1 MSNYSTKNYLNA
13 KHNQLQAN
21 QKDLFDNMNPAS
33 FEDMMA
39 YKNMTVEM
47 NNIRNVMKSEF
58 ELDHNTKK
66 KILDGFQ

>member
-1 MSNYSTKNYLNA
+1 MSNYSTKNYLNT
-13 KHNQLQAN
+13 KHNQLQAS
-21 QKDLFDNMNPAS
+21 QKDLFENMNPAS

-39 YKNMTVEM
+39 YKHMTIEM